1 MDEQR
6 QQRQVSS
13 GEKRGIPKLLSLGS
27 LSLLAVMILSACG
40 PDGDKP
46 YSTISPASD
55 TADDIHSLYKLV
67 FWLSLVVFVGVQF
80 AVVYLSLR
88 YRRKKS
94 DTTRP
99 PQVHGNKRL
108 ELIWTII
115 PAVVLLVLL
124 VPTLNI
130 LFDHDA
136 AADEGSLQVDVY
148 GKQWW
153 WEFHL
158 GEDTVQNGQN
168 LEVTTANEIVIP
180 VNRNTVF
187 NMRSNNV
194 IHSFWVPQLSGKL
207 DVIPGHVNRL
217 SITPTETGTFYGEC
231 AEFCGAQHAWMRF
244 TIHVVEEDEFYSW
257 VNNWRT
263 SPAVS
268 AQPQDANSDV
278 VQAPAKFSVCL
289 SCHTY
294 NGFDTNAAL
303 SGIDAPSTFGPDLTM
318 LACRETFGAGMAEM
332 TPENLKQWLLDPD
345 SIKPGTYMATQVGP
359 GKAVDL
365 TEEEADEFVEF
376 IFSMSPEGGCTA
388 PEGWNTG
395 DTLATPGAEAT
406 PAATPEDSAAT
417 PAA

>member
-6 QQRQVSS
+6 HNRQEGSAS
-13 GEKRGIPKLLSLGS
+13 KRGIAKLLSFGA
-27 LSLLAVMILSACG
+27 LSLFAMLVLSACG
-40 PDGDKP
+40 PDGEKP
-46 YSTISPASD
+46 YSTVSPAS
-55 TADDIHSLYKLV
+55 TQADDIHSLYKLV

-80 AVVYLSLR
+80 AIVYLSLR

-94 DTTRP
+94 DTKRP
-99 PQVHGNKRL
+99 PQVHGHKQL
-108 ELIWTII
+108 ELVWTII
-115 PAVVLLVLL
+115 PAVVLLILL

-136 AADEGSLQVDVY
+136 QAREGTLQVDVY

-158 GEDTVQNGQN
+158 GEDQVQDGAS
-168 LEVTTANEIVIP
+168 LDVVTANEIVIP

-187 NMRSNNV
+187 NLRSNNV
-194 IHSFWVPQLSGKL
+194 IHSFWVPQLGGKL
-207 DVIPGHVNRL
+207 DVIPGHVN
-217 SITPTETGTFYGEC
+217 SFAITPTRTGEFYGEC

-244 TIHVVEEDEFYSW
+244 KITVVEEDEFYAW

-268 AQPQDANSDV
+268 ANQQEEGSGV
-278 VQAPAKFSVCL
+278 IQAPQKFSVCL

-294 NGFDTNAAL
+294 NGAENSKALTGINAYANY
-303 SGIDAPSTFGPDLTM
+303 GPDLTM
-318 LACRETFGAGMAEM
+318 LACRETFAAGMMEM

-345 SIKPGTYMATQVGP
+345 SIKPGNYMSTMIGP
-359 GKAVDL
+359 GMAVEF

-376 IFSMSPEGGCTA
+376 FFSMIPEGGCMS
-388 PEGWNTG
+388 PDGWNVSTG
-395 DTLATPGAEAT
+395 DAPAATPESTEAT
-406 PAATPEDSAAT
+406 PAA
-417 PAA
+417 

>member
-6 QQRQVSS
+6 QNSS
-13 GEKRGIPKLLSLGS
+13 VRRGVVPKLLSLGGVA
-27 LSLLAVMILSACG
+27 LAAMVVLSACG
-40 PDGDKP
+40 PGGDKP
-46 YSTISPASD
+46 YSTLSPASR
-55 TADDIHSLYKLV
+55 TADDIHDLYKLV
-67 FWLSLVVFVGVQF
+67 FWLSLIVFVGVQF

-94 DTTRP
+94 DTKRP

-108 ELIWTII
+108 ELIWTIL

-124 VPTLNI
+124 IPTLNI

-136 AADEGSLQVDVY
+136 QASEGQLQVDVY

-158 GEDTVQNGQN
+158 GEDQVQNGQD

-180 VNRNTVF
+180 VGRNTVF
-187 NMRSNNV
+187 NMYSNNV
-194 IHSFWVPQLSGKL
+194 IHSFWVPQLTGKL

-217 SITPTETGTFYGEC
+217 SITPTEEGDYYGEC

-244 TIHVVEEDEFYSW
+244 KIKVVSEDEFYAW

-268 AQPQDANSDV
+268 AQPQEGNTGV

-289 SCHTY
+289 SCHTF
-294 NGFDTNAAL
+294 NGFDNNMAL
-303 SGIDAPSTFGPDLTM
+303 SGINAPSTFGPDLTM
-318 LACRETFGAGMAEM
+318 LVCRETFAAGMMEM
-332 TPENLKQWLLDPD
+332 TPENLKQWLMDPA
-345 SIKPGTYMATQVGP
+345 SVKPGNYMSTQIGP
-359 GKAVDL
+359 GKPIEL
-365 TEEEADEFVEF
+365 TEQEAEEFVDF
-376 IFSMSPEGGCTA
+376 LYSMAPEGGCTS
-388 PEGWNTG
+388 PEGWGGTSTG
-395 DTLATPGAEAT
+395 TPVATPVEAEAT
-406 PAATPEDSAAT
+406 PAA
-417 PAA
+417 

>member
-6 QQRQVSS
+6 QNRSAR
-13 GEKRGIPKLLSLGS
+13 RGVIPKLVSLGVVA
-27 LSLLAVMILSACG
+27 LTALMVLSACG
-40 PDGDKP
+40 PDGEKP
-46 YSTISPASD
+46 YSTTSPAST

-67 FWLSLVVFVGVQF
+67 FWLSLIVFVGVQF

-94 DTTRP
+94 DTKRP
-99 PQVHGNKRL
+99 PQVHGNKQL
-108 ELIWTII
+108 ELIWTIL

-124 VPTLNI
+124 IPTLSI

-136 AADEGSLQVDVY
+136 QASEGQLQVDVY

-158 GEDTVQNGQN
+158 GEDQVQNGQN

-180 VNRNTVF
+180 VGRNTVF
-187 NMRSNNV
+187 NMYSNNV

-217 SITPTETGTFYGEC
+217 SITPTQTGEFYGEC

-244 TIHVVEEDEFYSW
+244 KITVVEEDEFYAW

-263 SPAVS
+263 SPAAS
-268 AQPQDANSDV
+268 TQEQAGDTGV

-289 SCHTY
+289 SCHSF
-294 NGFDTNAAL
+294 NGFENSMAL
-303 SGIDAPSTFGPDLTM
+303 TGINAPSTFGPDLTM
-318 LACRETFGAGMAEM
+318 LVCRETIAAGMLET
-332 TPENLKQWLLDPD
+332 TPENLKQWLMDPG
-345 SIKPGTYMATQVGP
+345 SVKPGNYMSTQIGP
-359 GKAVDL
+359 GMPIEL
-365 TEEEADEFVEF
+365 TEQEAEEFVDF
-376 IFSMSPEGGCTA
+376 LYSMAPEGGCTSA
-388 PEGWNTG
+388 EGWGGT
-395 DTLATPGAEAT
+395 DTMATPMATPEDIEAT
-406 PAATPEDSAAT
+406 PAA
-417 PAA
+417 

>member
-6 QQRQVSS
+6 HHRQTRSA
-13 GEKRGIPKLLSLGS
+13 KRRGIPKLLSFGA
-27 LSLLAVMILSACG
+27 LSLFAMVVLSACG
-40 PDGDKP
+40 PGGDKP
-46 YSTISPASD
+46 YSTVTPNSN

-67 FWLSLVVFVGVQF
+67 FWLSLIVFVGVQF

-94 DTTRP
+94 DVKRP

-124 VPTLNI
+124 IPTLNI

-136 AADEGSLQVDVY
+136 QAREGSLQVDVY

-153 WEFHL
+153 WEFSL
-158 GEDTVQNGQN
+158 GEDQVQNGMD
-168 LEVTTANEIVIP
+168 LDVTTANEIVIP

-187 NMRSNNV
+187 NLYSNNV

-207 DVIPGHVNRL
+207 DVIPGHVNSI
-217 SITPTETGTFYGEC
+217 SITPTKVGEYYGEC

-244 TIHVVEEDEFYSW
+244 KITVVEEDEFYAW

-268 AQPQDANSDV
+268 AQPQEANSGV
-278 VQAPAKFSVCL
+278 IQAPAKFSVCL

-294 NGFDTNAAL
+294 NGAQNNAAL
-303 SGIDAPSTFGPDLTM
+303 EGIDAPASFGPDLTM
-318 LACRETFGAGMAEM
+318 LACRETFAAGMMEM
-332 TPENLKQWLLDPD
+332 TPENLKQWLLDPG
-345 SIKPGTYMATQVGP
+345 SVKPGNYMSTMIGP
-359 GKAVDL
+359 GMPVEL
-365 TEEEADEFVEF
+365 TDEEADEFVEF
-376 IFSMSPEGGCTA
+376 LFSMVPENGCTA
-388 PEGWNTG
+388 PNGWG
-395 DTLATPGAEAT
+395 DTGATPGASPVASPESPEAT
-406 PAATPEDSAAT
+406 PAA
-417 PAA
+417 

>member
-6 QQRQVSS
+6 QNGSAR
-13 GEKRGIPKLLSLGS
+13 RGVIPKLLSLGVVT
-27 LSLLAVMILSACG
+27 LMAMVVLSACG

-46 YSTISPASD
+46 YSHISPEST

-67 FWLSLVVFVGVQF
+67 FWLSLIVFVGVQF

-94 DTTRP
+94 DARRP

-108 ELIWTII
+108 ELIWTIL
-115 PAVVLLVLL
+115 PAIVLLLL
-124 VPTLNI
+124 LIPTLNV

-136 AADEGSLQVDVY
+136 QASEGQLQVDVY

-158 GEDTVQNGQN
+158 GEDQVQNGQD
-168 LEVTTANEIVIP
+168 LDITTGNEIVIP
-180 VNRNTVF
+180 VGRNTVF
-187 NMRSNNV
+187 NMYSNNV

-207 DVIPGHVNRL
+207 DLIPGHVNRL
-217 SITPTETGTFYGEC
+217 SITPTETGEYYGEC
-231 AEFCGAQHAWMRF
+231 AEFCGDQHAWMRF
-244 TIHVVEEDEFYSW
+244 KITVVEEDEFYAW

-268 AQPQDANSDV
+268 AQPQEGNTGV

-289 SCHTY
+289 SCHSF
-294 NGFDTNAAL
+294 NGFENSAAL
-303 SGIDAPSTFGPDLTM
+303 TGINAPATFGPDLTM
-318 LACRETFGAGMAEM
+318 LVCRETLAAGMLEM
-332 TPENLKQWLLDPD
+332 TPENLKQWLMDPG
-345 SIKPGTYMATQVGP
+345 SVKPGNYMSTQIGP
-359 GKAVDL
+359 GRPIEL
-365 TEEEADEFVEF
+365 TEEEAQEFVDF
-376 IFSMSPEGGCTA
+376 LYSMAPEGGCTA
-388 PEGWNTG
+388 PEGWNG
-395 DTLATPGAEAT
+395 NSSATPVAT
-406 PAATPEDSAAT
+406 PAEAETT